1 MLFKVFCGR
10 RGATRDHEP
19 RRDEGSALPIR
30 RGLAATRLE
39 TSSFARCT
47 TEVESS
53 RRWRRVP
60 AAHSGSF
67 AAPGHERRLR
77 GTRKYT
83 KSPSSPNPR
92 KACSR
97 GNVGRISIFHPCVLR
112 LKTTRTTF
120 SFAAHGALRHHSSDR
135 LRQRPSVGGYAS
147 QFALCLRSPNL
158 IASRQAYSC
167 AAFLKPGA
175 VASRWKELFYQLSW
189 LFSLQRN
196 LSSFT
201 FTCAARAAGY
211 KVNSRCFVLYHNKR
225 RLSMPP

>member
-1 MLFKVFCGR
+1 MNGTTMLKLWLFKVFCGR

-39 TSSFARCT
+39 TSSFARCA

-77 GTRKYT
+77 GTRILT
-83 KSPSSPNPR
+83 KSPSSPSSR

-120 SFAAHGALRHHSSDR
+120 LFAAHGALRHHSSDR

-147 QFALCLRSPNL
+147 QFARTLLRPCFARL
-158 IASRQAYSC
+158 LAWLVGEPDGFAVGASHAH
-167 AAFLKPGA
+167 P
-175 VASRWKELFYQLSW
+175 
-189 LFSLQRN
+189 
-196 LSSFT
+196 T
-201 FTCAARAAGY
+201 
-211 KVNSRCFVLYHNKR
+211 
-225 RLSMPP
+225 